1 MKTLLKPENIALVL
15 TGDEEFRNIRRFIND
30 IGWVELRL
38 DIFIENHSQC
48 DALKWAKKIRSI
60 ADSKIIGTVRWYKEK
75 QENKIVIPDSQRLQL
90 YKNISGFVDVIDV
103 EIKSKIAY
111 CVIQEARR
119 QNKNVIA
126 SYHNFQQT
134 PSEKNL
140 IHICRQA
147 EKLNADIVKIAT
159 FLKKED
165 DLFTLI
171 SVINKQRKRIPI
183 VVIPMGSNILQRLV
197 PIAFGSQFTYVALNK
212 KTAPGQPDIR
222 EII

>member
-1 MKTLLKPENIALVL
+1 MSDLNTILWKVEKISDIILDESLLSISEKNQYDSFKIAKRKN
-15 TGDEEFRNIRRFIND
+15 EFLASRI
-30 IGWVELRL
+30 L
-38 DIFIENHSQC
+38 
-48 DALKWAKKIRSI
+48 AKKFIS
-60 ADSKIIGTVRWYKEK
+60 DSLGCKI
-75 QENKIVIPDSQRLQL
+75 
-90 YKNISGFVDVIDV
+90 IDV
-103 EIKSKIAY
+103 EIKSKIAH
-111 CVIQEARR
+111 CVIEEA
-119 QNKNVIA
+119 NKKNKKVIA